1 MMSRCNVDLGVSTKD
16 KPECCSNQLV
26 NYYCK
31 FSLEMVRQSVKRRD
45 GQEISQYT
53 KLSNITS

>member
-1 MMSRCNVDLGVSTKD
+1 MSINYKGQLGV
-16 KPECCSNQLV
+16 CGNQLV

-31 FSLEMVRQSVKRRD
+31 FRVEMVRQSVKRRD